1 MADRTEDL
9 QRENE
14 SLRAEIQRLKGLQ
27 GGGGSPSLQIAM
39 LKGLRDVL
47 DAADELLGIGD
58 WNHFYRRAV
67 ELAREQ
73 LGVERISLA
82 ILDLEGKTV
91 RHKFGTDVRGR
102 TTDEREHSYP
112 VPALYLEL
120 VRDVAAG
127 RARWRISDSAPQL
140 EWADGQ
146 MREVGDGWVAVSPV
160 HAGGKLLGILC
171 NDNAISRCPPDAV
184 TQEFVL
190 LYGSLLGNILR
201 RRQAQEK
208 ERRTTAGL
216 RATLGA
222 ADELIGITDREQ
234 LFRRAVE
241 VARERLGL
249 ERVGISLLAEDGE
262 HINPTF
268 GTDFD
273 GKTVDERGDTLPMGE
288 AWRKL
293 KERVASGQTRWIHLP
308 DHQCG
313 YLKNGKQVRLVK
325 SWVVLSPI
333 YSDDRLI
340 GALSNDTAIT
350 KKPIDETQQELVAV
364 YCSLLGNIL
373 RRRSAEEA
381 LWSTEQRHRQLYKQ
395 APIMMHTLDR
405 EGRLVMVNDFWLTS
419 LGYDREDVLGHRLR
433 EFLTAESRRLVEDS
447 VLMDLSQTGETRGV
461 ELRMFRKNGKVMD
474 VLLSEIAERTP
485 EGKLMRSVAVLTDV
499 TERKRMEEHFRQV
512 QRIEAVGKLAG
523 GVAHDFNNLLMV
535 ILGHA
540 EFLLECLQQGDR
552 ARDSATEIKATGE
565 RAAALTRQLLAFSRR
580 QVLNPEPLDV
590 NEIVADVHKLLK
602 RLIGEDIAV
611 MLNLQTDLHSIMA
624 DRSQVE
630 QVLMNLAVNARDAM
644 PQGGKLIIETAEVKL
659 DDAYVRTH
667 PVVVPGEYVRLCVSD
682 TGMGMSP
689 DVKERIFE
697 PFYTTKEQGKGTGL
711 GLATVYGVVKQ
722 SGGFIWVYSEQG
734 MGTTFKI
741 YLPVAQK
748 LMEATTARL
757 LQEDPL
763 PGGDETVLLVED
775 ESGVRDLIRRMLALQ
790 GYNVLEATDGATA
803 MRVSKNYKGKI
814 HLLLTDVVMPG
825 TSGRELAKQL
835 VPLHP
840 EIKVLYISGYTDE
853 AVTEHGAL
861 EQGLAFLQKPFN
873 RETLL
878 QKVREVLDQT
888 SQQQE
893 VPEHSPAT

>member
-273 GKTVDERGDTLPMGE
+273 GKTVDERGDTLPMG
-288 AWRKL
+288 
-293 KERVASGQTRWIHLP
+293 
-308 DHQCG
+308 
-313 YLKNGKQVRLVK
+313 
-325 SWVVLSPI
+325 
-333 YSDDRLI
+333 
-340 GALSNDTAIT
+340 
-350 KKPIDETQQELVAV
+350 
-364 YCSLLGNIL
+364 
-373 RRRSAEEA
+373 
-381 LWSTEQRHRQLYKQ
+381 
-395 APIMMHTLDR
+395 
-405 EGRLVMVNDFWLTS
+405 
-419 LGYDREDVLGHRLR
+419 
-433 EFLTAESRRLVEDS
+433 
-447 VLMDLSQTGETRGV
+447 
-461 ELRMFRKNGKVMD
+461 
-474 VLLSEIAERTP
+474 
-485 EGKLMRSVAVLTDV
+485 
-499 TERKRMEEHFRQV
+499 
-512 QRIEAVGKLAG
+512 
-523 GVAHDFNNLLMV
+523 
-535 ILGHA
+535 
-540 EFLLECLQQGDR
+540 
-552 ARDSATEIKATGE
+552 
-565 RAAALTRQLLAFSRR
+565 
-580 QVLNPEPLDV
+580 
-590 NEIVADVHKLLK
+590 
-602 RLIGEDIAV
+602 
-611 MLNLQTDLHSIMA
+611 
-624 DRSQVE
+624 
-630 QVLMNLAVNARDAM
+630 
-644 PQGGKLIIETAEVKL
+644 
-659 DDAYVRTH
+659 
-667 PVVVPGEYVRLCVSD
+667 
-682 TGMGMSP
+682 
-689 DVKERIFE
+689 
-697 PFYTTKEQGKGTGL
+697 
-711 GLATVYGVVKQ
+711 
-722 SGGFIWVYSEQG
+722 
-734 MGTTFKI
+734 
-741 YLPVAQK
+741 
-748 LMEATTARL
+748 
-757 LQEDPL
+757 
-763 PGGDETVLLVED
+763 
-775 ESGVRDLIRRMLALQ
+775 
-790 GYNVLEATDGATA
+790 
-803 MRVSKNYKGKI
+803 
-814 HLLLTDVVMPG
+814 
-825 TSGRELAKQL
+825 
-835 VPLHP
+835 
-840 EIKVLYISGYTDE
+840 
-853 AVTEHGAL
+853 
-861 EQGLAFLQKPFN
+861 
-873 RETLL
+873 
-878 QKVREVLDQT
+878 
-888 SQQQE
+888 
-893 VPEHSPAT
+893 